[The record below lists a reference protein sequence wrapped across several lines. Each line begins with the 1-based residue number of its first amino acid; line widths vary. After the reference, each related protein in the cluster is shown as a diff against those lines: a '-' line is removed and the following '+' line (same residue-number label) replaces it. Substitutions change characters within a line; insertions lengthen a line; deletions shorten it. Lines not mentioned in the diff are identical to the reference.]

1 MNIKLL
7 HHNNNVVSIIN
18 PKFQPI
24 MTIIL
29 EVIAVLVSPYAFGI
43 FSKKLLSTEG
53 TYSEKL
59 LSTQRVNIQKK
70 RVVLY
75 LYRQSKYT
83 LYTNPTK

>member
-7 HHNNNVVSIIN
+7 HHNNNVVSIII

-24 MTIIL
+24 MTIIF
-29 EVIAVLVSPYAFGI
+29 EVIAVLVLPYAFGI

-59 LSTQRVNIQKK
+59 LSTQRVNNGYDSRIETIDM
-70 RVVLY
+70 RS
-75 LYRQSKYT
+75 RSR
-83 LYTNPTK
+83 